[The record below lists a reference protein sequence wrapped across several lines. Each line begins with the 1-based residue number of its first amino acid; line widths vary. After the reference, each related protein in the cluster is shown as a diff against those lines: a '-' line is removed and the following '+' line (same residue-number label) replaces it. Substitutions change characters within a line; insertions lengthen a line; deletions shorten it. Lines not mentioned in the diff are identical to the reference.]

1 MSHAACFH
9 QHIIDILNVA
19 WGRRRRPDM
28 ITRRLMDAS
37 WVQVKSSR
45 HVHCKAAQI
54 LEVAPLNI
62 SSKSW
67 GRCQGRHVITA
78 HGGGPNVI
86 AAVEA
91 TSQAEASQAEASMVG
106 PC

>member
-1 MSHAACFH
+1 
-9 QHIIDILNVA
+9 
-19 WGRRRRPDM
+19 M
-28 ITRRLMDAS
+28 IARRLMDAS

-91 TSQAEASQAEASMVG
+91 TSQAEASTLVVPEHAIPASTVTHTLCTTTREAEI
-106 PC
+106 